1 MCWERPSNGDRAAGS
16 ACDVATG
23 YGTRQPIAFD
33 DPRSPFDGSHRETY
47 FNQTTISNRGGPRRW
62 YTDPY
67 GGNASRRPFAG
78 ALCQIV
84 GRVDSRRRPPLE
96 SQAFGA
102 ERPYGGR
109 AVHAPN

>member
-47 FNQTTISNRGGPRRW
+47 FNQTTISNRG
-62 YTDPY
+62 
-67 GGNASRRPFAG
+67 
-78 ALCQIV
+78 
-84 GRVDSRRRPPLE
+84 RPPLE